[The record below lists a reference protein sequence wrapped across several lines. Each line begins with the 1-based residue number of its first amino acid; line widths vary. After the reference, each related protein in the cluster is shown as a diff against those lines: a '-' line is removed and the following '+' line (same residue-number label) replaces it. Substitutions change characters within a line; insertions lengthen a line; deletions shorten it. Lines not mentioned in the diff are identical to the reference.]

1 MLWLVAAAIG
11 ILAHT
16 APFPF
21 LLDISDTTVWRMP
34 EPPPTIYLTFDDGP
48 NPTATPGL
56 LDTLAHHGVKATF
69 FIIDKHLTADTA
81 PIVRRAF
88 EEGHAVALH
97 SHTRSLMFK
106 TAGGLASTLQRAAGR
121 IEQLTGHVPCRAFRP
136 HAGHRSLPMIAGAAR
151 AGYRVVGWGWMLWDF
166 NWFRSKT
173 ADSLVP
179 RLADRASSG
188 DIIVIHDGHHQDA
201 ASDRRYAIA
210 TVDRLVPELKAR
222 GFSFRTIVHRRT
234 RTVRFSRTARTVPQ
248 RRVLQRH
255 RS

>member
-1 MLWLVAAAIG
+1 MFWLVAAAIG

-21 LLDISDTTVWRMP
+21 LLDVTDDTIWRMP
-34 EPPPTIYLTFDDGP
+34 ETPPATVYLTFDDGP

-56 LDTLAHHGVKATF
+56 LDTLARHDVKATF
-69 FIIDKHLTADTA
+69 FIIDKHLTAGTA

-88 EEGHAVALH
+88 EEGHAIALH

-106 TAGGLASTLQRAAGR
+106 TAGGFASTLRRAAAR
-121 IEQLTGHVPCRAFRP
+121 LEQLTGHAPCRAFRP

-166 NWFRSKT
+166 NWFRART
-173 ADSLVP
+173 ADALVP
-179 RLADRASSG
+179 RLDARASPG
-188 DIIVIHDGHHQDA
+188 DIIVIHDGHHRDP
-201 ASDRRYAIA
+201 ASERGYAIA

-222 GFSFRTIVHRRT
+222 GFAFGTIC
-234 RTVRFSRTARTVPQ
+234 P
-248 RRVLQRH
+248 
-255 RS
+255 